1 MDEIK
6 TIIKAPKEGRAVI
19 KPKKEDKE
27 EVPIVE
33 KVINKVLDQKINL
46 TLEEIFTISPRFMNE
61 LKFLSDR
68 EKKYLMSLK
77 SINNE
82 ERVEDQEGNQQDI
95 IIEERMHYACPL
107 GMIEVS
113 IGLEGHKVKALVDTA
128 AESSIIPEVES
139 IKEGIP
145 MRALNMRLKGIG
157 GHSMPIVGLSE
168 NTLLI
173 LPSGDERK
181 INFFVARGAVHTVI
195 GRPFLADNGIRLEH
209 SQTQGEILS
218 FRELDGRRLCIPI
231 CSPESKG
238 WHSQPPKGMELWNME
253 KVDKIEV
260 QDNNEE
266 SRFEEL
272 PQGNSRKEENK
283 VPIKKIQK
291 FISKIPKLK

>member
-46 TLEEIFTISPRFMNE
+46 TLGEILTISPRFMNE

-82 ERVEDQEGNQQDI
+82 ERGEDKEGNQQDI
-95 IIEERMHYACPL
+95 IFEERMHYACPL

-113 IGLEGHKVKALVDTA
+113 IGLKGHKVKALVDTG
-128 AESSIIPEVES
+128 AELSIIPEVES
-139 IKEGIP
+139 IKAGIP
-145 MRALNMRLKGIG
+145 MRELNMRLKGIG
-157 GHSMPIVGLSE
+157 GHSTEIVGLSE

-181 INFFVARGAVHTVI
+181 IHFFVARGAIHTVI
-195 GRPFLADNGIRLEH
+195 GRLFFAENGIRIEH
-209 SQTQGEILS
+209 SQSQGEILS
-218 FRELDGRRLCIPI
+218 FRESDGRRLCIPI

-238 WHSQPPKGMELWNME
+238 WHAQSQKGMELCNMA
-253 KVDKIEV
+253 KLYKIEV
-260 QDNNEE
+260 PDNNEE
-266 SRFEEL
+266 SRFEEIDSEEV
-272 PQGNSRKEENK
+272 QEMAEEQEISRLYE
-283 VPIKKIQK
+283 
-291 FISKIPKLK
+291 